1 MFVCLFI
8 DISIALSNVMVAAT
22 GGVREEF
29 KKCQE
34 QGQCT
39 NIEVYKE
46 GVGEIQD
53 YILILFNGRP
63 SFWLTPTDI
72 PQFQ

>member
-53 YILILFNGRP
+53 
-63 SFWLTPTDI
+63 
-72 PQFQ
+72 